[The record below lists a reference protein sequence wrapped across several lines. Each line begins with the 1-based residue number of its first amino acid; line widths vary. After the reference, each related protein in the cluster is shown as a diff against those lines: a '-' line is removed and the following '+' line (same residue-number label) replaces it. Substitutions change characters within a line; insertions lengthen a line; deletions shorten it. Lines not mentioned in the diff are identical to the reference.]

1 MPKTLVVTMGGQA
14 QVVTFALDELL
25 RMRESV
31 DEVIVIH
38 LSPAD
43 ALVSRALQQLATEFS
58 GDFYRF
64 GRVACRLRRHPL
76 KTADGVPLFDVRSE
90 QDAEVVWSNVR
101 DLVKRLKRDGRSL
114 HLVLAGGRR
123 MIGLMA
129 LSSAMFYFGH
139 QDRVWHMYTE
149 TKFLK
154 AAHNGAILHDPNGDH
169 VRLIQVPMVPWGAY
183 FPALR
188 LLAEGTPAEAMA
200 AQTRWLDAVELD
212 HCQEVWQQLTARQ
225 RDMLLA
231 FADGLTPQ
239 EVAEHFVISLKTV
252 DSHKT
257 EILGECRV
265 AWLLPEDQYVD
276 YHFLHEHFGPFRS
289 EMRWWT

>member
-1 MPKTLVVTMGGQA
+1 VRKTLVVTMGGQA
-14 QVVTFALDELL
+14 QVVTFALDALL
-25 RMRESV
+25 RMQESIG
-31 DEVIVIH
+31 EVVVIH

-43 ALVSRALQQLATEFS
+43 HKISKALQQLASEFS
-58 GDFYRF
+58 NDFYHF
-64 GRVACRLRRHPL
+64 GRVSCRLRRHLL
-76 KTADGVPLFDVRSE
+76 KSPDGVPLFDVRSE
-90 QDAEVVWSNVR
+90 QDAEVVWGNVR

-139 QDRVWHMYTE
+139 QDRVWHMFTE
-149 TKFLK
+149 PRFLE
-154 AAHNGAILHDPNGDH
+154 AARYGAILHDPTGEK

-183 FPALR
+183 FPTLR

-200 AQTRWLDAVELD
+200 AQTRWLDSVERD
-212 HCQEVWQQLTARQ
+212 HCRAVWQRLTPRQ
-225 RDMLLA
+225 RDILVA
-231 FADGLTPQ
+231 FAEGLTPQ
-239 EVAEHFVISLKTV
+239 EVAARSFISLKTV

-276 YHFLHEHFGPFRS
+276 YHFLREHFGPFRP
-289 EMRWWT
+289 EMRRWS